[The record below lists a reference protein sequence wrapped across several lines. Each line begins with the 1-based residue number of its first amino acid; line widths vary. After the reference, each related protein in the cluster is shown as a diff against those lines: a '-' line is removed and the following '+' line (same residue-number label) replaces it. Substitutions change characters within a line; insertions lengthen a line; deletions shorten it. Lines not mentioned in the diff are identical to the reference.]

1 MWIVCGQSVENPPIY
16 LDIVW
21 RSDFCPFFQKATKM
35 FSKAVP
41 HIFQFN
47 FTDLSKRETPEFTG
61 RAGVFLLSTAP
72 KANKAEKIYLFLY
85 MRNVGKEFYTYEN
98 RM

>member
-1 MWIVCGQSVENPPIY
+1 MENPPIY
-16 LDIVW
+16 LDMVW
-21 RSDFCPFFQKATKM
+21 RSDFLSIFPKSNKN
-35 FSKAVP
+35 V
-41 HIFQFN
+41 FQFN

>member
-1 MWIVCGQSVENPPIY
+1 MWTVRGKSSDLFGYGVEK
-16 LDIVW
+16 
-21 RSDFCPFFQKATKM
+21 CFFVH
-35 FSKAVP
+35 FSKKQQKCFP
-41 HIFQFN
+41 KQFHTIFQFN
-47 FTDLSKRETPEFTG
+47 YTDLSKRETPEFTG

>member
-1 MWIVCGQSVENPPIY
+1 
-16 LDIVW
+16 
-21 RSDFCPFFQKATKM
+21 M

-72 KANKAEKIYLFLY
+72 KANKAEKIYLFLC
-85 MRNVGKEFYTYEN
+85 MRNE
-98 RM
+98 

>member
-1 MWIVCGQSVENPPIY
+1 MWIVCGQSVENPPIH

-21 RSDFCPFFQKATKM
+21 RSDFLSIFPKSNKNVFQ
-35 FSKAVP
+35 VP

>member
-1 MWIVCGQSVENPPIY
+1 
-16 LDIVW
+16 
-21 RSDFCPFFQKATKM
+21 M

-98 RM
+98 ELILFLKLFLEKQQCQYWNVS

>member
-1 MWIVCGQSVENPPIY
+1 
-16 LDIVW
+16 
-21 RSDFCPFFQKATKM
+21 M

-47 FTDLSKRETPEFTG
+47 FTDLSKRETPEFTV
-61 RAGVFLLSTAP
+61 RAGVFLLSTVP

>member
-1 MWIVCGQSVENPPIY
+1 MENPPIY
-16 LDIVW
+16 LDMVW
-21 RSDFCPFFQKATKM
+21 RSDFLSI
-35 FSKAVP
+35 FSKSNKNVFQSSP

>member
-1 MWIVCGQSVENPPIY
+1 MWCGEVCY
-16 LDIVW
+16 
-21 RSDFCPFFQKATKM
+21 CPFVKKATKK

-47 FTDLSKRETPEFTG
+47 YTDLSKRETPEFTG

>member
-1 MWIVCGQSVENPPIY
+1 MENPPIY
-16 LDIVW
+16 LDMVW
-21 RSDFCPFFQKATKM
+21 RSAFLSIFQKSNKNVFQSSST
-35 FSKAVP
+35 
-41 HIFQFN
+41 HFQFN
-47 FTDLSKRETPEFTG
+47 YTDLSKRETPEFTG